1 MIYSKIMIKLM
12 QIKAPKS
19 RPIRPNWVEY
29 EHFWYTYK
37 GVTAKFKDYIKL
49 DLFPNKETFIFA

>member
-19 RPIRPNWVEY
+19 RPIRLNWIEY

-37 GVTAKFKDYIKL
+37 RVSNQAGLHQFTKSKID
-49 DLFPNKETFIFA
+49 N

>member
-1 MIYSKIMIKLM
+1 MIYIKIMIKLM

-37 GVTAKFKDYIKL
+37 GVRVHNKGDHKL
-49 DLFPNKETFIFA
+49 IR